1 LDWNDLRDFLAISRH
16 RTLSAAADALGVQQ
30 STMGRRLKALEARVG
45 TKLLQKTP
53 AGFVLTSAGEAIL
66 DNVERIESET
76 QAVERA
82 ISGRDRRLDGVV
94 RLSAVEGLTVE
105 VLTPILADF
114 HAHYPGITLD
124 LITNGRHA
132 SLTKGEADLALRLSR
147 FTQNDLVVRKVAQ
160 FAFAAYAS
168 PAYIAA
174 RGVPDFAQ
182 SASDHRVLLAEEGP
196 SDSPQAAWFAAMTN
210 CARLAL
216 RANSFFMLVAAAKAG
231 MGIVCLPRF
240 LGDAAPL
247 TRLWT
252 PVPSPVGDLWLG
264 MHQDIRS
271 APRFRALTEFL
282 IEGLRHQ
289 AARLNP
295 PLIPDQ
301 SPSSCVGA

>member
-1 LDWNDLRDFLAISRH
+1 
-16 RTLSAAADALGVQQ
+16 
-30 STMGRRLKALEARVG
+30 M
-45 TKLLQKTP
+45 
-53 AGFVLTSAGEAIL
+53 
-66 DNVERIESET
+66 
-76 QAVERA
+76 
-82 ISGRDRRLDGVV
+82 V
-94 RLSAVEGLTVE
+94 RLTAVEGLTVE

-124 LITNGRHA
+124 LITDVRHV
-132 SLTKGEADLALRLSR
+132 SLTKGEADLALRMRR
-147 FTQNDLVVRKVAQ
+147 FTQNDLVVRKVAE

-182 SASDHRVLLAEEGP
+182 STPGHRVLLPQEDLN
-196 SDSPQAAWFAAMTN
+196 DSPQAAWFAAMTDG
-210 CARLAL
+210 ARLAL

-231 MGIVCLPRF
+231 MGIACLPRF

-247 TRLWT
+247 TRLSA
-252 PVPSPVGDLWLG
+252 PVLPPVGDLWLG

-282 IEGLRHQ
+282 ISGFGSQ
-289 AARLNP
+289 AARLQP
-295 PLIPDQ
+295 AAECRIK

>member
-1 LDWNDLRDFLAISRH
+1 MDWNDLRDFLAISRH

-45 TKLLQKTP
+45 AKLLQKTP
-53 AGFVLTSAGEAIL
+53 AGFVLTTAGEAIL

-82 ISGRDRRLDGVV
+82 ISGRDIRLEGVV
-94 RLSAVEGLTVE
+94 RLTATEGLTVE

-124 LITNGRHA
+124 LVTNVPQV
-132 SLTKGEADLALRLSR
+132 SLPKGEADLALRMSR
-147 FTQNDLVVRKVAQ
+147 FTQNDLVVRKVAE

-174 RGVPDFAQ
+174 RGKPDFAQ
-182 SASDHRVLLAEEGP
+182 SASGHRVLLPQEDRN
-196 SDSPQAAWFAAMTN
+196 DSPQAAWFAAMTDG
-210 CARLAL
+210 ARLAL

-252 PVPSPVGDLWLG
+252 PVAPPVGDLWLG

-282 IEGLRHQ
+282 IEGLKQQ

-295 PLIPDQ
+295 PP
-301 SPSSCVGA
+301 PSD

>member
-1 LDWNDLRDFLAISRH
+1 MDWDDLRDFLAISRH
-16 RTLSAAADALGVQQ
+16 RTLSAAANALGVQQ

-45 TKLLQKTP
+45 AKLLQRTP
-53 AGFVLTSAGEAIL
+53 TGFVLTAAGEAIL

-82 ISGRDRRLDGVV
+82 ISGQDVRLEGVV
-94 RLSAVEGLTVE
+94 RLSAIEGLTVE

-124 LITNGRHA
+124 LITNVRHL
-132 SLTKGEADLALRLSR
+132 SLTKGEADLALRMSR
-147 FTQNDLVVRKVAQ
+147 FTQNDVVVRKVAE

-168 PAYIAA
+168 PVYLAA
-174 RGVPDFAQ
+174 RGIPDFAQ
-182 SASDHRVLLAEEGP
+182 GAPGHRVLLP
-196 SDSPQAAWFAAMTN
+196 QDDDSDLAQAVWFADMTEG
-210 CARLAL
+210 ARVAL

-247 TRLWT
+247 TRLQT
-252 PVPSPVGDLWLG
+252 PVSLPLSDLWLG
-264 MHQDIRS
+264 MHQDIRG
-271 APRFRALTEFL
+271 APRFRALAEFL
-282 IEGLRHQ
+282 IAGLKHQ

-295 PLIPDQ
+295 PQMSD
-301 SPSSCVGA
+301 